1 MFVILN
7 PVAGFG
13 KVHKYQEKIV
23 QLIKNIS
30 PEAEFAKTISPGDA
44 VHLVNVG
51 VKKGHDKIICVGGD
65 GTVHEIING
74 LGNSEVTLGIIPAGT
89 KNTIARSLKIPIKI
103 EEAIKLLIRPRISRI
118 DIGKVGNHYFILTA
132 GFGLEVEMAS
142 KALVQEKTIL
152 KKAIASMKP
161 YFDTVKPFRVKL
173 YIDNE
178 FIINM
183 TLLSCSL
190 VNLTSFHAKC
200 LPDITFDP
208 QDGKL
213 HFIAFSPK
221 NKENLMPKLLS
232 NSSFALDD
240 VRVTQFKASNIHI
253 LFPEDIPIHADGE
266 IIRKTTPIE
275 VSIEQHKQ
283 AIITGL

>member
-1 MFVILN
+1 MYVILN

-13 KVHKYQEKIV
+13 KVHKHQEKIV
-23 QLIKNIS
+23 QLIKNIA
-30 PEAEFAKTISPGDA
+30 PEADFVKTISPGDA

-51 VKKGHDKIICVGGD
+51 IKKGHDKIICVGGD
-65 GTVHEIING
+65 GTIHEIING
-74 LGNSEVTLGIIPAGT
+74 IGDAEITLGIIPTGV
-89 KNTIARSLKIPIKI
+89 KNTIARALKIPIKI
-103 EEAIKLLIRPRISRI
+103 EEAAELLIRPKISKI
-118 DIGKVGNHYFILTA
+118 DIGKVGTHHFIMTA

-142 KALVQEKTIL
+142 KALAPEKTMI
-152 KKAIASMKP
+152 KKAMATMKP
-161 YFDTVKPFRVKL
+161 YFEAVKPFQVKL

-178 FIINM
+178 FIVNM
-183 TLLSCSL
+183 HLLSCSL

-200 LPDITFDP
+200 LPGISFDP

-221 NKENLMPKLLS
+221 KKENLMPKLLA
-232 NSSFALDD
+232 NSSFELDD
-240 VRVTQFKASNIHI
+240 VRVTQFKASSIHI
-253 LFPEDIPIHADGE
+253 LFPEDIPLHADGE
-266 IIRKTTPIE
+266 IIRQTTPIE